1 MDLGAHGAYIIGGI
15 AGIISTLGFNFLSPF
30 LHKKLHLDDTCGIH
44 NLHALPGLIGAIA
57 SIISTAVIDYDS
69 YGGYESLVFS
79 SERGEDAFKRTN
91 LVQA

>member
-44 NLHALPGLIGAIA
+44 NLHAMPGLIGAIA
-57 SIISTAVIDYDS
+57 SIISTAAIP
-69 YGGYESLVFS
+69 YENYHGFEKLVFP
-79 SERGEDAFKRTN
+79 SEKEMMFRTN
-91 LVQA
+91 